1 MGIKELKEMKSKLAL
16 QLTELLQTLISGAT
30 IETVVSDDLET
41 LQAVITSQIEK
52 DTGTTVHI
60 TNLLTFNV
68 NNPKN
73 IMFSGSNRTVL
84 KTEAK
89 DVAGIVA
96 NNTQIDLLTLESL
109 KNTMYQFCIDHDLVD
124 VEIENN
130 KDAGVGENE
139 QN

>member
-1 MGIKELKEMKSKLAL
+1 MYMGIKELKEIKGKLAL
-16 QLTELLQTLISGAT
+16 QLTELLQTLIGGAT

-60 TNLLTFNV
+60 TNILTFNV

-96 NNTQIDLLTLESL
+96 NNTQIDLFTLENL
-109 KNTMYQFCIDHDLVD
+109 KNMIYQFCVDNDL
-124 VEIENN
+124 IETETKNQQ
-130 KDAGVGENE
+130 DAGVGEN
-139 QN
+139 

>member
-1 MGIKELKEMKSKLAL
+1 MGIKELKEIKGKLAL
-16 QLTELLQTLISGAT
+16 QLTELLQTLIGGAT

-60 TNLLTFNV
+60 TNILTFNV

-96 NNTQIDLLTLESL
+96 NNTQIDLFTLENL
-109 KNTMYQFCIDHDLVD
+109 KNMIYQFCVDNDL
-124 VEIENN
+124 IETETKNQQ
-130 KDAGVGENE
+130 DAGVGEN
-139 QN
+139 